1 MAIQEN
7 LTRLAADMLRLA
19 MHLCMVARKLKQS
32 EKIGFG
38 KRPTIYS
45 GLPSSSKDLCPQAV
59 GPTEVRWMARPAR
72 RRGPASFAGSSIRRS
87 LEACMDHDRAE
98 GEGVGPQER
107 EVKDLQH
114 LHALAAS

>member
-1 MAIQEN
+1 
-7 LTRLAADMLRLA
+7 
-19 MHLCMVARKLKQS
+19 
-32 EKIGFG
+32 
-38 KRPTIYS
+38 
-45 GLPSSSKDLCPQAV
+45 
-59 GPTEVRWMARPAR
+59 MARPAR

>member
-45 GLPSSSKDLCPQAV
+45 
-59 GPTEVRWMARPAR
+59 EVD
-72 RRGPASFAGSSIRRS
+72 GQ
-87 LEACMDHDRAE
+87 ACMDHDRAE